1 MKELNLVEAVGRSI
15 IKKLHYH
22 SDKVS
27 LDDSEYIPIV
37 TKIITGIAG
46 QLNNS
51 QFSKKEVVTM
61 KKTLKQYAKDL
72 YVKAWIKNRLEE
84 ETVDEAREIGEE
96 YFEYIYKHG
105 KHPE

>member
-1 MKELNLVEAVGRSI
+1 
-15 IKKLHYH
+15 
-22 SDKVS
+22 
-27 LDDSEYIPIV
+27 
-37 TKIITGIAG
+37 
-46 QLNNS
+46 
-51 QFSKKEVVTM
+51 M

>member
-1 MKELNLVEAVGRSI
+1 VGQDR
-15 IKKLHYH
+15 KKLQHH
-22 SDKVS
+22 AHKVS
-27 LDDSEYIPIV
+27 LDDIEYIPII
-37 TKIITGIAG
+37 KKMINGIAS

-51 QFSKKEVVTM
+51 HFSKSEVAPI

-96 YFEYIYKHG
+96 YFEYVYKYEE
-105 KHPE
+105 HPE